1 MIVSSDGMI
10 LTLLELLVP
19 DAYNGEMME
28 NCSVTTLKYKD
39 DKYTLDKIGDT
50 QYIE

>member
-1 MIVSSDGMI
+1 MLFFAGMI
-10 LTLLELLVP
+10 PTLLEMLVP

-39 DKYTLDKIGDT
+39 GKYTLDKIGDT